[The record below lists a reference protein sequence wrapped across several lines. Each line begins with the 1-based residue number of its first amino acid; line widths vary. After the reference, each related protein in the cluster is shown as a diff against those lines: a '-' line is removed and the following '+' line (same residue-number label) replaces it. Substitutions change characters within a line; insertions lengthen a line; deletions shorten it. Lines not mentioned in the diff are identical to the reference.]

1 MISEK
6 PGVGGHP
13 ATALIHLAD
22 NIGHSRDR
30 LLKAF

>member
-13 ATALIHLAD
+13 ATALIRIAD
-22 NIGHSRDR
+22 NFGHSKER
-30 LLKAF
+30 LP